1 MLSQETIDTVKST
14 TPLLAENGEAI
25 TKYFYKRLFELH
37 PELKNVF
44 NQVNQKRGEQPRAL
58 ADAILAYANNLH
70 NIEALVPVVE
80 RIAHKHVSLGIQAD
94 QYPIV
99 GQNLLAAIQEVLN
112 LPDAHPALLAW
123 AEAYNVLADIF
134 INTEKSIYKA
144 NEEAEGGWRG
154 FREFEI
160 DKIVT
165 ETPEVKSFYLKP
177 TDGKS
182 ISTYKGGQYIGLKV
196 NPEESDFDEIRQ
208 YSLSGKGDEPFL
220 RISTKAEFSGLV
232 SNHLHQS
239 KEGTKVLLQAPT
251 GVFSLNSEAKKH
263 IFISG
268 GVGVTP
274 MISIL
279 YDALKCGVKGD
290 NLLFIQCS
298 RNQENIILK
307 EELNELSTKSGFS
320 YKSALETGE
329 GADHLGYL
337 NEEIV
342 QKWLNEG
349 DFSAD
354 AQTDIYF
361 CGPKPF
367 MSAVNQ
373 LFQGLGF
380 KAEQIHYEAFGP
392 SLEL

>member
-1 MLSQETIDTVKST
+1 MLSQETIATVKST
-14 TPLLAENGEAI
+14 TSLLEENGEAI
-25 TKYFYKRLFELH
+25 TKFFYKRLFERH
-37 PELKNVF
+37 PELENVF
-44 NQVNQKRGEQPRAL
+44 NQVNQKRGDQPRAL
-58 ADAILAYANNLH
+58 ADAVLAYANNLD
-70 NIEALVPVVE
+70 NIEVLVPVVQ
-80 RIAHKHVSLGIQAD
+80 RIAHKHVSLGIKPE

-99 GQNLLAAIQEVLN
+99 GENLLAAIQNVLG

-123 AEAYNVLADIF
+123 EKAYGVLADIF
-134 INTEKSIYKA
+134 INTEESICKE
-144 NEEAEGGWRG
+144 NEESEGGWRG

-160 DKIVT
+160 DKVVT

-182 ISTYKGGQYIGLKV
+182 IPAYSGGQYIGLKV
-196 NPEESDFDEIRQ
+196 NPEDSEFDEIRQ
-208 YSLSGKGDEPFL
+208 YSLSGKGDDDFL

-232 SNHLHQS
+232 SNHLHRS
-239 KEGTKVLLQAPT
+239 ETGDKVLLQAPT
-251 GVFSLNSEAKKH
+251 GVFTLNSNAKKH
-263 IFISG
+263 VLISG

-279 YDALKCGVKGD
+279 YDALEKGVQGE
-290 NLLFIQCS
+290 NLLFIQCA
-298 RNQENIILK
+298 RDQDNIILK
-307 EELNELSTKSGFS
+307 EELGELSTTKNFT
-320 YKSALETGE
+320 YKTSLEAGE

-342 QKWLNEG
+342 QKWLDENNI
-349 DFSAD
+349 SAD
-354 AQTDIYF
+354 GETDIYF

-373 LFQGLGF
+373 LFKGLGF
-380 KAEQIHYEAFGP
+380 DVEQIHYETFGP

>member
-1 MLSQETIDTVKST
+1 MLSQETINTVKST
-14 TPLLAENGEAI
+14 TSLLAEHGEAI
-25 TKYFYKRLFELH
+25 TKYFYQRLFELH

-44 NQVNQKRGEQPRAL
+44 NQVNQKRGDQPRAL
-58 ADAILAYANNLH
+58 ADAVLAYANNLD

-80 RIAHKHVSLGIQAD
+80 RIAHKHVSLGIKPE

-99 GQNLLAAIQEVLN
+99 GENLLAAIQNVLK

-123 AEAYNVLADIF
+123 EEAYGLLANIF
-134 INTEKSIYKA
+134 INTEESIYKA
-144 NEEAEGGWRG
+144 NEDAEGGWRG

-160 DKIVT
+160 DKVVT

-177 TDGKS
+177 TDGKNIPAYS
-182 ISTYKGGQYIGLKV
+182 GGQYIGLKV
-196 NPEESDFDEIRQ
+196 NPEDSEFDEIRQ
-208 YSLSGKGDEPFL
+208 YSLSGKGDDSFL

-239 KEGTKVLLQAPT
+239 EAGAKVLLQAPT
-251 GVFSLNSEAKKH
+251 GVFTLNSKAKKH
-263 IFISG
+263 VFISG

-279 YDALKCGVKGD
+279 YDALKKEIQGED
-290 NLLFIQCS
+290 LLFIQCA
-298 RNQENIILK
+298 RDQENIILK
-307 EELNELSTKSGFS
+307 DELGALATKASFN
-320 YKSALETGE
+320 YKIALESGN

-342 QKWLNEG
+342 QKWLDENN
-349 DFSAD
+349 FSTD
-354 AQTDIYF
+354 GQTDIYF

-373 LFQGLGF
+373 LFKGLGF
-380 KAEQIHYEAFGP
+380 NEERIHYETFGP